1 MQFST
6 PAFHNQVLA
15 GNTPRELSSLTFR
28 KSYNKIADFLIMQIY
43 L

>member
-15 GNTPRELSSLTFR
+15 GNTPRYLSWNYK
-28 KSYNKIADFLIMQIY
+28 KSYNRTADFLIMQMY
-43 L
+43 F